1 MNDGQNPGFVPQ
13 SQQPQ
18 PNPAPNT
25 FANFA
30 NGNQQGQQFQSAQAT
45 TPVFNAGNA
54 IPQMGNNAVSS
65 ASPISEDRR
74 PLIFIVII
82 IVVSL
87 IAVTFVGLFIWM
99 AAQYSAVNGDVEG
112 KVTAAVAEAVNENTK
127 KLEDEFTEREK
138 SPYRTFSGPADYGE
152 LSFKYP
158 KTWSV
163 YVAKDA
169 NGGGDFEA
177 YLNPDVVQPVG
188 NETINAL
195 RVMIKD
201 SPYDTVEKTYEGNI
215 KAGKLSVSVRQING
229 VNANI
234 YTGEQPAG
242 KIQGIA
248 ALIKLRDK
256 AVVIQTDAMV
266 FEKDFY
272 NLLDTVTY
280 KS

>member
-25 FANFA
+25 FAAATN
-30 NGNQQGQQFQSAQAT
+30 GQQFQSTQAA

-54 IPQMGNNAVSS
+54 IPQMGNNAVSN
-65 ASPISEDRR
+65 ASPISGDRR
-74 PLIFIVII
+74 PLTFIVII

-87 IAVTFVGLFIWM
+87 IAVTFIGLFIWM
-99 AAQYSAVNGDVEG
+99 AAQYSEVNGDVEG
-112 KVTAAVAEAVNENTK
+112 KVTAAVAEAVNENTE

-169 NGGGDFEA
+169 SDGGDFEA

-188 NETINAL
+188 SETINAL
-195 RVMIKD
+195 RVSIKD
-201 SPYDTVEKTYEGNI
+201 SSYDTVEKAYESNI
-215 KAGKLSVSVRQING
+215 KAGKLTVAVRQVG
-229 VNANI
+229 GANANI

-272 NLLDTVTY
+272 NLLDTVSY

>member
-30 NGNQQGQQFQSAQAT
+30 TGGQQGQQFQSAQAT

-54 IPQMGNNAVSS
+54 IPQVGNNAVSA
-65 ASPISEDRR
+65 ASPISADRR
-74 PLIFIVII
+74 PLMFIVII
-82 IVVSL
+82 VITSL

-99 AAQYSAVNGDVEG
+99 AAQYSSVNGDVEG
-112 KVTAAVAEAVNENTK
+112 KITEAVAEAVNENTK

-163 YVAKDA
+163 YVDKDA
-169 NGGGDFEA
+169 NDGSDFEA
-177 YLNPDVVQPVG
+177 YLNPDVVQPVSS
-188 NETINAL
+188 ETINAL
-195 RVMIKD
+195 RVYIRD
-201 SPYDTVEKTYEGNI
+201 ASYDTIAQTYEGNI
-215 KAGKLSVSVRQING
+215 KAGKLTTSVRQIG
-229 VNANI
+229 GSNATI
-234 YTGEQPAG
+234 YTGEMPSEEV
-242 KIQGIA
+242 KGIA

-256 AVVIQTDAMV
+256 TVIIQTDAMV

-272 NLLDTVTY
+272 NILDTVTY